1 MRLKLAFAVVAA
13 TCPNAVADAAASATT
28 TPADYT
34 LLQSAGGEN
43 GGCLSDGKQLPI
55 LPSAGNIDLTACS
68 FACSSIEECVAFGFS
83 FIYDPPANCQLIGI
97 DMLKVDEGIDQND
110 PAYNWLSRNDWAN
123 VMMYDAPF
131 DTGFIGTVDTV
142 RPEVG
147 IRCYVKV
154 PPPATTPAPPV
165 AATQAPGTPSI
176 GPPPPPLAATQA
188 PGTPSSSSGLTPAQ
202 TALIAAGLAVVVV
215 VGGVAYL
222 KRVYVGKYLMER
234 LPAWVT
240 NLVAGSDAAGPPQVA
255 SLL

>member
-1 MRLKLAFAVVAA
+1 
-13 TCPNAVADAAASATT
+13 
-28 TPADYT
+28 
-34 LLQSAGGEN
+34 
-43 GGCLSDGKQLPI
+43 
-55 LPSAGNIDLTACS
+55 
-68 FACSSIEECVAFGFS
+68 
-83 FIYDPPANCQLIGI
+83 
-97 DMLKVDEGIDQND
+97 MLKVDEGIDQND

-188 PGTPSSSSGLTPAQ
+188 PGTPSIGPPPPPLAATQAPGTPSSSSGLTPAQ